1 MRAGIRWLFGAA
13 RRERKHRVEELYR
26 ENSRIVYYF
35 LFSRCKNEALAEDL
49 MQETF
54 VKAMESIDRYDG
66 SCKVT
71 TWLCQIAKH
80 LLYQYW
86 AKAKNEHPLEL
97 DESLASGENTET
109 QVIMKIEL
117 ADVWQRLEELPEQTK
132 RVMMLR
138 VLSDLT
144 FGEIGRMLGRSENWA
159 RVTYFRGKQ
168 TLLKEVDTDEMGL

>member
-1 MRAGIRWLFGAA
+1 M
-13 RRERKHRVEELYR
+13 EELYR

-35 LFSRCKNEALAEDL
+35 LFSRCRDEALAEDL

-54 VKAMESIDRYDG
+54 VKAMESIGRYDG

-80 LLYQYW
+80 LLYQHW
-86 AKAKNEHPLEL
+86 AKVKHEHPMEL
-97 DESLASGENTET
+97 DESLVSGENTES
-109 QVIMKIEL
+109 QVILRIEL
-117 ADVWQRLEELPEQTK
+117 ADVWEKLKELPEQTR

-138 VLSDLT
+138 VLSGLP
-144 FGEIGRMLGRSENWA
+144 FGEIGRMMGKSENWA

>member
-86 AKAKNEHPLEL
+86 AKEKHEHPLEL

>member
-1 MRAGIRWLFGAA
+1 M
-13 RRERKHRVEELYR
+13 
-26 ENSRIVYYF
+26 
-35 LFSRCKNEALAEDL
+35 
-49 MQETF
+49 
-54 VKAMESIDRYDG
+54 
-66 SCKVT
+66 
-71 TWLCQIAKH
+71 
-80 LLYQYW
+80 
-86 AKAKNEHPLEL
+86 
-97 DESLASGENTET
+97 
-109 QVIMKIEL
+109 IMKIEL